1 VPPDGAGEDDE
12 VGEAWNAWSGMAG
25 VGPVRL
31 ACAPRGGAGSF
42 VGGRCSYPA
51 AAQAH
56 LSRDADSQRP
66 DGPKERETKNF
77 ATKDL
82 SYFYTAFNVFTVQ

>member
-1 VPPDGAGEDDE
+1 
-12 VGEAWNAWSGMAG
+12 VGEAWNARSCVAR

-66 DGPKERETKNF
+66 DGSKERETKNF